1 MKLSDA
7 DCREIQGA
15 LQGKGTNY
23 RYADVALWLQRADF
37 VAPKGGDGS
46 HRWWRHPSGRR
57 VQVVDKGHG
66 QLLPVYVKRAAR
78 AILDL
83 GGCA

>member
-1 MKLSDA
+1 MNLSDA
-7 DCREIQGA
+7 DCWEIRGA
-15 LQGKGTNY
+15 LQGKATNY
-23 RYADVALWLQRADF
+23 RYADVALWLRKADF
-37 VAPKGGDGS
+37 LLPSGDGS
-46 HRWWRHPSGRR
+46 HRWWRHPGGRR

-66 QLLPVYVKRAAR
+66 QLLPVYVKRAAH